1 MKINVYN
8 IEGKKV
14 EEMELSDLVFG
25 ISKNDDL
32 VHQVAVSLSANKR
45 ESIAHTKT
53 RGERAGSGRKPWKQ
67 KGTGRARVGSVR
79 SPIWKKGG
87 IVFGPR
93 SERNYKKKINSKMN
107 VKAILSVLSGKA
119 KDKEIYIVD
128 KMELPDKKTKEMA
141 RVIKNLKISGKVL
154 AVFGKKEKESMLASR
169 NLKNTQ
175 NIFSDQLNVL
185 DMLSSRNMLISKE
198 SIKQIEKKY
207 SK

>member
-1 MKINVYN
+1 MKISVYN

-14 EEMELSDLVFG
+14 EDMDLSDSVFG

-32 VHQVAVSLSANKR
+32 VHQVAVSLGANKR

-93 SERNYKKKINSKMN
+93 SERNYKKKVNSKMN
-107 VKAILSVLSGKA
+107 IKAILSVLSGKA
-119 KDKEIYIVD
+119 KDKEIYVVD
-128 KMELPDKKTKEMA
+128 KMELPEKKTKEMA
-141 RVIKNLKISGKVL
+141 KVVKNLKISGKTL
-154 AVFGKKEKESMLASR
+154 LVFGKTEKDAMLASR
-169 NLKNTQ
+169 NLKDAQ

-185 DMLSSRNMLISKE
+185 DMLSSKNMLISKE

>member
-1 MKINVYN
+1 MKISVYN

-14 EEMELSDLVFG
+14 EDMDLSDSVFG

-32 VHQVAVSLSANKR
+32 IHQVAVSLGANKR

-53 RGERAGSGRKPWKQ
+53 RGERSGSGRKPWKQ

-107 VKAILSVLSGKA
+107 IKAILSVLSGKA
-119 KDKEIYIVD
+119 KDKEIYVVD
-128 KMELPDKKTKEMA
+128 KMELPEKKTKEMA
-141 RVIKNLKISGKVL
+141 KVVKNLKISGKTL
-154 AVFGKKEKESMLASR
+154 LVFGKTEKDAMLASR
-169 NLKNTQ
+169 NLKDAQ

-185 DMLSSRNMLISKE
+185 DMLSSKNMLISKE
-198 SIKQIEKKY
+198 SIKKIEKKY

>member
-8 IEGKKV
+8 IKGTKV
-14 EEMELSDLVFG
+14 EEMDLSDSVFG
-25 ISKNDDL
+25 LPKNDDL
-32 VHQVAVSLSANKR
+32 VHQVAVSLGANKR

-107 VKAILSVLSGKA
+107 ANAILSVLSGKA
-119 KDKEIYIVD
+119 KDNEIYVID
-128 KMELPDKKTKEMA
+128 KMELTDKKTKEMA
-141 RVIKNLKISGKVL
+141 KVIKNLKISGKVL
-154 AVFGKKEKESMLASR
+154 VVFGKKEKDIMLASR
-169 NLKNTQ
+169 NLKNAQ

-185 DMLSSRNMLISKE
+185 DMLNNRNMLISKE